1 MAFISQGQG
10 STNGKTEIMKYFQG
24 NRLSTRTVMHG
35 HIIEPPERIL
45 DHIALE
51 PGVIM
56 TFIMWD
62 PPTLQHPFIFPISNL
77 CMDRHILIPNL

>member
-35 HIIEPPERIL
+35 HITEPPERIL
-45 DHIALE
+45 DCIAQEL
-51 PGVIM
+51 GVIK
-56 TFIMWD
+56 TFIM
-62 PPTLQHPFIFPISNL
+62 
-77 CMDRHILIPNL
+77 

>member
-35 HIIEPPERIL
+35 HIIKPPERIL
-45 DHIALE
+45 DGIALE
-51 PGVIM
+51 SYLYYVGP
-56 TFIMWD
+56 
-62 PPTLQHPFIFPISNL
+62 S
-77 CMDRHILIPNL
+77 HITPSFYIPNLWFMN

>member
-10 STNGKTEIMKYFQG
+10 YKNEKTEIMKYFQG

-35 HIIEPPERIL
+35 HIIELPERIL
-45 DHIALE
+45 DLIALE

-56 TFIMWD
+56 TFIK
-62 PPTLQHPFIFPISNL
+62 
-77 CMDRHILIPNL
+77 

>member
-35 HIIEPPERIL
+35 HSIELPQVIL
-45 DHIALE
+45 DPRALE
-51 PGVIM
+51 LGVKLP
-56 TFIMWD
+56 FIM
-62 PPTLQHPFIFPISNL
+62 
-77 CMDRHILIPNL
+77 